1 VSGMV
6 VGQAAGTPAQSAG
19 TGGWRRVPTW
29 VWVLA
34 GAVAVAAVV
43 RAYQLA
49 RPGLLL
55 GVTEYDDG
63 GYFGSAVRLLNGVMP
78 YRDFVMV
85 QPPGITLL
93 MAPAAALSKLG
104 LGTATAM
111 AAGRIATS
119 VASVASVAVAGFVV
133 RHRGV
138 LAVLVTCGVMAV
150 YPDSVA
156 AAHTVLVEP
165 WLTLFCLL
173 GTWGVFAAG
182 VVTRS
187 WPRLCLAGVTFG
199 FAGAVE
205 GWAIV
210 PVLLVLT
217 VIAGTGVGG
226 TRMRLRRAGVFAAGV
241 TAGFV
246 VPVAPFAA
254 ASPRGLYRSVIVAQ
268 IGSRPT
274 ERGPGVPLVTRLQ
287 HMAGLTDFHLTSHA
301 VVFIAVAIAVLIVGL
316 TAAAWVLTRR
326 PPPPLDAFVLATTGA
341 IVAMFLLPHQFYYH
355 FGAFLIP
362 FLAMAIA
369 LPAARIIEAV
379 TTTAPAA
386 GWLRW
391 AIPALTAA
399 VLVGFTGRLV
409 ASEGKLRPAV
419 SPAAI
424 ARIARPVPPGA
435 CVVSDQPS
443 LLLMANRFTSDVPG
457 CTAIVDLLGTDL
469 GLSGGFKARLG
480 AGKVPAVAA
489 VYRSAFVHAHYA
501 VLTSHNPWRIPWTP
515 GLRAYFDQH
524 FVRVRSNAKR
534 DVLYAR
540 SGHSSNY

>member
-1 VSGMV
+1 M
-6 VGQAAGTPAQSAG
+6 PAWA
-19 TGGWRRVPTW
+19 WI
-29 VWVLA
+29 LA

-43 RAYQLA
+43 RGYQLA
-49 RPGLLL
+49 RPGMLL

-63 GYFGSAVRLLNGVMP
+63 GYFGSAVRLLNGMVP

-93 MAPAAALSKLG
+93 MAPAAALSKAA
-104 LGTATAM
+104 GTAWAM

-119 VASVASVAVAGFVV
+119 LASVASVAVAGLVV
-133 RHRGV
+133 RHRGA
-138 LAVLVTCGVMAV
+138 LAVLVTCGLMAV
-150 YPDSVA
+150 YPDAVE

-173 GTWGVFAAG
+173 GTWGVFAGG

-187 WPRLCLAGVTFG
+187 WRRLCLAGVAFG

-210 PVLLVLT
+210 PVLVVLA
-217 VIAGTGVGG
+217 VIAATGPGG
-226 TRMRLRRAGVFAAGV
+226 IRVRLRRAGVFAAGV
-241 TAGFV
+241 AAGFV

-254 ASPRGLYRSVIVAQ
+254 ASLRGLYRSLIVAQ
-268 IGSRPT
+268 IGPRPT
-274 ERGPGVPLVTRLQ
+274 ELGQPVPVVTRLQ
-287 HMAGLTDFHLTSHA
+287 HMAGLVDFHWTSRA
-301 VVFIAVAIAVLIVGL
+301 IVFIAVAIAALIVVL

-326 PPPPLDAFVLATTGA
+326 PPPALDAFDLVTTGA
-341 IVAMFLLPHQFYYH
+341 IVALFLWPHQFYYH

-379 TTTAPAA
+379 TAASPAE

-399 VLVGFTGRLV
+399 VLVVFTGQLLV
-409 ASEGKLRPAV
+409 SEGKLAPSLGPV
-419 SPAAI
+419 AI
-424 ARIARPVPPGA
+424 ARIVRPVPAGA

-443 LLLMANRFTSDVPG
+443 LLLMASRFTSDVPG
-457 CTAIVDLLGTDL
+457 CSALVDPLGTNL
-469 GLSGGFKARLG
+469 GLSGGFKARRG
-480 AGKVPAVAA
+480 AGNVPAVAA
-489 VYRSAFVHAHYA
+489 VYRSAFVHAQYA
-501 VLTSHNPWRIPWTP
+501 LLTPHNPWRIPWTP
-515 GLRAYFDQH
+515 ELQAYFHQH
-524 FVRVRSNAKR
+524 FVRVLGNAKG

-540 SGHSSNY
+540 TGHSSNH

>member
-1 VSGMV
+1 V
-6 VGQAAGTPAQSAG
+6 PAWA
-19 TGGWRRVPTW
+19 
-29 VWVLA
+29 WVLA

-49 RPGLLL
+49 RPGMLL

-63 GYFGSAVRLLNGVMP
+63 GYFGSAVRLLNGMMP

-93 MAPAAALSKLG
+93 MVPAAALSKLG

-119 VASVASVAVAGFVV
+119 VASVLSVAVAGLVV

-150 YPDSVA
+150 YPDAVE

-173 GTWGVFAAG
+173 GTWGVFSGG

-187 WPRLCLAGVTFG
+187 WRRLCIAGVAFG

-210 PVLLVLT
+210 PVFLVLA
-217 VIAGTGVGG
+217 VIAGTGAGG
-226 TRMRLRRAGVFAAGV
+226 TRLRLRRAGVFAAGV
-241 TAGFV
+241 VAGFV

-254 ASPRGLYRSVIVAQ
+254 ASPRGFYRSVIVAQ
-268 IGSRPT
+268 IGPRPA
-274 ERGPGVPLVTRLQ
+274 ELGPPVPLVTRLQ
-287 HMAGLTDFHLTSHA
+287 HMAGLTGVHWTSHA
-301 VVFIAVAIAVLIVGL
+301 IVLTAVAIAVLIVVL

-326 PPPPLDAFVLATTGA
+326 PPPALDAFVLATTCA
-341 IVAMFLLPHQFYYH
+341 IVALFLYPHVFYYH
-355 FGAFLIP
+355 FGAFLAP
-362 FLAMAIA
+362 FLAMSIA
-369 LPAARIIEAV
+369 LPAARIMEAV
-379 TTTAPAA
+379 TTAAPSER
-386 GWLRW
+386 WLRW
-391 AIPALTAA
+391 VIPALTAA
-399 VLVGFTGRLV
+399 VLVGFTGQLVSSERL
-409 ASEGKLRPAV
+409 KPAL

-424 ARIARPVPPGA
+424 AYITRPVPPGA
-435 CVVSDQPS
+435 CMVSDQPS
-443 LLLMANRFTSDVPG
+443 LLLMASRFTSDVPG
-457 CTAIVDLLGTDL
+457 CTSIVDLLGTNL
-469 GLSGGFKARLG
+469 GLSGGFKARSG
-480 AGKVPAVAA
+480 AGKAPAVAA
-489 VYRSAFVHAHYA
+489 VYRSAFVHAQYA
-501 VLTSHNPWRIPWTP
+501 LLTTHNPWRIPWTP
-515 GLRAYFDQH
+515 ALQAYFHEH
-524 FVRVRSNAKR
+524 FVRVRDNVKG

-540 SGHSSNY
+540 SAHGTNH